1 MDVWTKDHVK
11 NFLISRCNINQHDR
25 DLIESEDI
33 DGNTISE
40 LDEDMLVEI
49 GFEGAQK
56 IYSVIQ
62 KLSLIHI

>member
-49 GFEGAQK
+49 GFEGA
-56 IYSVIQ
+56 
-62 KLSLIHI
+62 